1 MSKKW
6 TLNQQDLIK
15 IGKNFLIFGAPAL
28 AVFFGQL
35 SQGVEFKKSLWV
47 AIFVVY
53 QLLADLFRKLSND
66 PIK

>member
-6 TLNQQDLIK
+6 TLNQEDLIR

-28 AVFFGQL
+28 AVFFGQMA
-35 SQGVEFKKSLWV
+35 QGVEFKKSLWV

-53 QLLADLFRKLSND
+53 QLLADLFRKLEAG
-66 PIK
+66 K